1 MVAMLAKQYG
11 IPVVVCCETYKFSE
25 GLMLDGFGK
34 NELGEYHA
42 IFLNALYFRANP
54 FVMRMTSSSK
64 FPNRANPMT
73 FPPNGPLPDI
83 TTLIPDK

>member
-34 NELGEYHA
+34 NELGECCILILSTHD
-42 IFLNALYFRANP
+42 ILRANP
-54 FVMRMTSSSK
+54 LVMRMLPSSE
-64 FPNRANPMT
+64 
-73 FPPNGPLPDI
+73 FPPVRI
-83 TTLIPDK
+83 Q